1 MPYSRKSVVQP
12 GLPGVYHCISR
23 CVRRARICG
32 YDVLTKKNYKHRRD
46 LIYKAIQEL
55 STIFAI
61 EVFACSVLSN
71 HYHIVLRVNPDVAKS
86 WSDEEVIRR
95 WDKIYSV
102 RKTLTQMKGELDDE
116 IIQMALNR
124 PDLIEEW
131 RKRLCNISWF
141 MKQINEPLA
150 RRANKEDGC
159 KGRFWEGRFKCQHLA
174 DESAVLACMVYVD
187 LNPIRAKL
195 AETPETSD
203 FTSIQ
208 DRIVAKQSS
217 LQKKHQLKSS
227 DLMNKKSLEVRG
239 PAHQR
244 ADWLT
249 PINAIKTGNDSQGW
263 LLNLEEYLQLVDE
276 TGRCMRE
283 GKKGSIPVELAPIL
297 VRMGLKES
305 SWLQT
310 TQYFGNRFYRI
321 CGHVHRMVDAAKCAG
336 QKWFQG
342 MGFSQSVFQSQ

>member
-32 YDVLTKKNYKHRRD
+32 FDVLTKKNYKHRRKW
-46 LIYKAIQEL
+46 IYKAIQKL
-55 STIFAI
+55 SPIFAI
-61 EVFACSVLSN
+61 EIFACSVLSN
-71 HYHIVLRVNPDVAKS
+71 HYHIVLRVNPDVANG
-86 WSDEEVIRR
+86 WPDEEVIRR

-102 RKTLTQMKGELDDE
+102 RKLLTQMKGELDEE
-116 IIQMALNR
+116 IIQMALER
-124 PDLIEEW
+124 QDLIAEW
-131 RKRLCNISWF
+131 RKRLCSISWF

-174 DESAVLACMVYVD
+174 DESAVLACMAYVD

-208 DRIVAKQSS
+208 DRIVAKQAMKNNSS
-217 LQKKHQLKSS
+217 QIKYSGQSDNKSPEIQS
-227 DLMNKKSLEVRG
+227 PSR
-239 PAHQR
+239 QR

-249 PINAIKTGNDSQGW
+249 AIDAIRVGSENRGW
-263 LLNLEEYLQLVDE
+263 LLTLEEYLQLVDE
-276 TGRCMRE
+276 TGRCMKE
-283 GKKGSIPVELAPIL
+283 GKRGSIPDELAPIL
-297 VRMGLKES
+297 ARMGLRES
-305 SWLQT
+305 AWLQT
-310 TQYFGNRFYRI
+310 TQHFGNRFYRV
-321 CGHVHRMVDAAKCAG
+321 CGHVHRMMNAARCVG
-336 QKWFQG
+336 QSWFQG
-342 MGFSQSVFQSQ
+342 MGFSRSVFQG